1 MRFFPCLVAA
11 MVLCV
16 VTPAFPQEKK
26 TPEPTKPL
34 ETRSSQE
41 FSPYLPA
48 PGDRRLTVELN
59 RVCRNIQNTH
69 LCAQAVEK
77 AQLPRYPQ
85 QVSRQGKILR
95 LTLKTGKVV
104 ELKDVD
110 DKALEQNGQA
120 DKIVYYNFR
129 EYLRDLGYFL
139 IHVQYYEGNTYL
151 MVNDQNGERYPLPDL
166 FLLSPNRQRLAT
178 VLMSEA
184 FNPTIIQIWRIT
196 PEKMTKEWSLEPEDW
211 GPKDGAWQD
220 NDTLTFTKTS
230 YDLVQR
236 QKMMVRRDATGWK
249 LLPAKP

>member
-1 MRFFPCLVAA
+1 MRFLPCLVAA
-11 MVLCV
+11 MVSFV

-26 TPEPTKPL
+26 SPEPTKPL

-104 ELKDVD
+104 ELKDVVD
-110 DKALEQNGQA
+110 AKNEQV

-139 IHVQYYEGNTYL
+139 VHVQYWEGSAYL
-151 MVNDQNGERYPLPDL
+151 MVNDQNGERYSLHDL
-166 FLLSPNRQRLAT
+166 FLLSPDRQRLAT
-178 VLMSEA
+178 VTMFDA
-184 FNPTIIQIWRIT
+184 FNPTAIQIWRIT
-196 PEKMTKEWSLEPEDW
+196 PEKMTLEWSWQHTQEDW
-211 GPKDGAWQD
+211 GPKSGAWQD
-220 NDTLTFTKTS
+220 NNTLTFDKTS
-230 YDLVQR
+230 WDEKR
-236 QKMMVRRDATGWK
+236 REKMMVRRDAAGWK